1 MGTLRPDL
9 QGLPLTRG
17 ELKYL
22 TGTPV
27 GKLLKPPIFV
37 SFLSELFQ
45 SFLIAI
51 LIIIAAFFLYYIFPD
66 HKLLLIGLSFLCSA
80 GLFLDDVR
88 KLMFSWQN
96 KTLIHLFEDVERYN
110 DVIQAIDINDQIEAA
125 GNLDV
130 SLQDREKVIAALEL
144 TRADLVRALRTE
156 QILRKNKQ
164 FIAKNPELFA
174 NNLTALAALQI
185 HDQASEQGRLLNEA
199 LQIALNAQAEM
210 RHLQD
215 QRLN

>member
-22 TGTPV
+22 TGIPV

-66 HKLLLIGLSFLCSA
+66 HKLLLIGLSFLCST

-156 QILRKNKQ
+156 RILRKNKQ

>member
-22 TGTPV
+22 TGTSV

-51 LIIIAAFFLYYIFPD
+51 LITIAAFFLYYIFPD
-66 HKLLLIGLSFLCSA
+66 HKLLLMGISFLCSA
-80 GLFLDDVR
+80 GLFLGDIR
-88 KLMFSWQN
+88 KLMFSRQN

-125 GNLDV
+125 GNFDV

-156 QILRKNKQ
+156 RILRKNKQ